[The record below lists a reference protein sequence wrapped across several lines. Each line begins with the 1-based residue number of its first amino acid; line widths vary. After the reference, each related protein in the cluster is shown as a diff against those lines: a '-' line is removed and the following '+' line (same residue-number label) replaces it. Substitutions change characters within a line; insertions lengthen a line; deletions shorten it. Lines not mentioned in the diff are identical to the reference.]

1 MKPIVLNVSCVDI
14 GRACYIMSRSL
25 SCRYTL
31 ESMSLKDD
39 KFTATIVD
47 STNSNRLQLQFDVLG
62 NRMINGIKCPV
73 LTPTPKKTRTRK
85 PKEVV
90 A

>member
-31 ESMSLKDD
+31 ESMSLKDGR
-39 KFTATIVD
+39 FTATIVD
-47 STNSNRLQLQFDVLG
+47 CTNSSRLQLQFDVLG
-62 NRMINGIKCPV
+62 NKMVNGIKCPV
-73 LTPTPKKTRTRK
+73 LTPKPKKTRK
-85 PKEVV
+85 VKEVV